1 MFFEGRGNLL
11 GDQFNGI
18 VQGKQVE
25 SIVSLIGGFTIK
37 FGSNRFIAYNPY
49 GDRMIINDLNSRVN
63 DLRSKLNA
71 CESRV
76 VECPPC
82 PEVEETVIVAEPD
95 PCSQTLTSTVRFTI
109 GSDVI
114 TPEEMVNVYNIA
126 QWMNNNPSCSI
137 NVVGYADKDTGSAK
151 LNMELSKRRAQA
163 VVNSL
168 VNKYKIDKNRINII
182 ANGSDK
188 QVYPDNNNWNR
199 IVVFSTT
206 ANQ

>member
-1 MFFEGRGNLL
+1 
-11 GDQFNGI
+11 
-18 VQGKQVE
+18 
-25 SIVSLIGGFTIK
+25 
-37 FGSNRFIAYNPY
+37 
-49 GDRMIINDLNSRVN
+49 
-63 DLRSKLNA
+63 
-71 CESRV
+71 
-76 VECPPC
+76 
-82 PEVEETVIVAEPD
+82 
-95 PCSQTLTSTVRFTI
+95 
-109 GSDVI
+109 
-114 TPEEMVNVYNIA
+114 
-126 QWMNNNPSCSI
+126 MNNNPSCSI